1 MKYKKELEKAVE
13 LAQSAGELIM
23 KYHDGYFD
31 VETKNDGTPVTI
43 ADKKS
48 NELILKGLREAFPL
62 DGVVSEELEKV
73 EGKRTWYID
82 PIDGTKGF
90 IRRNGDFAVHIG
102 LVEDGKPVLG
112 IVYKP
117 LTKEFYYGVQGVGAF
132 KVNGKNVQELKVNNE
147 MNGLRL
153 MVSYNY
159 DERDEAKE
167 LVALLNPSEIIRSG
181 SEGLRLMR
189 LIENKA
195 DLRITERPDM
205 CSTWDVCAPHAVIEA
220 AGGIVSFLDGTP
232 VVYKGQ
238 GKIGKQYV
246 AARSKEH
253 LEYAR
258 RRLGYL

>member
-1 MKYKKELEKAVE
+1 MEYKKELEKAVE
-13 LAQSAGELIM
+13 LAQSAGELVM
-23 KYHDGYFD
+23 KYHDGHFD

-48 NELILKGLREAFPL
+48 NELILKGLRDAFPL

-102 LVEDGKPVLG
+102 LVEDGRPVLG
-112 IVYKP
+112 VVYRP
-117 LTKEFYYGVQGVGAF
+117 LTKECYYGVKGVGAF
-132 KVNGKNVQELKVNNE
+132 KVNGNNVQELNVNGEN
-147 MNGLRL
+147 NGLRL

-159 DERDEAKE
+159 DDKEEARD
-167 LVALLNPSEIIRSG
+167 LVALLNPSEIIKSG

-189 LIENKA
+189 LVENKA

-205 CSTWDVCAPHAVIEA
+205 CSTWDLCAPHAVIEA
-220 AGGIVSFLDGTP
+220 AGGIVSFLDGNR
-232 VVYKGQ
+232 VDYHGQ

-246 AARSKEH
+246 AARSKEY
-253 LEYAR
+253 LDYAR
-258 RRLGYL
+258 KRLGYT